1 MNSRL
6 HILNKP
12 PDHPRHGR
20 CLDALEAGD
29 VLVLMESGVLVLTGG
44 TRFPSIPDNVQV
56 YAIGGDLAT
65 YSQMPAPEVAFESID
80 YRGFIELVCR
90 IGSPLNW

>member
-1 MNSRL
+1 
-6 HILNKP
+6 
-12 PDHPRHGR
+12 
-20 CLDALEAGD
+20 
-29 VLVLMESGVLVLTGG
+29 MESGVLVLTGG